1 MSTLIHD
8 RVEAA
13 RRGENLSVIARLS
26 SGVAVLGDRQSR
38 MTWALL
44 LPDPVVPT
52 LNDLDEPARAT
63 FLSDMAALGDAVRAA
78 TNCDRI
84 NYGIYGNLEPA
95 LHAHVFARFDDEPE
109 GQRTLP
115 PMSVPAEVRAAEPF
129 DPATHGPLMRAIRQH
144 LDAAGRV
151 TA

>member
-1 MSTLIHD
+1 MSTVIHE

-13 RRGENLSVIARLS
+13 RRGENPTVIARLS

-38 MTWALL
+38 LTWALL

-52 LNDLDEPARAT
+52 LNDLDDAARAS
-63 FLSDMAALGDAVRAA
+63 FLTDMAALGDAVKTA
-78 TNCDRI
+78 TGCTRI

-95 LHAHVFARFDDEPE
+95 LHAHVFARFDDEPA

-129 DPATHGPLMRAIRQH
+129 DLTTHGPLMRSIRRH